1 MERQRGSSSRTIL
14 KKKKKKARGLRLP
27 SLKTFCNISKR
38 IDAQINGTE
47 YNSEV
52 KACEQDQLSFD
63 RSTKAIQWE
72 KGSLSTNGGRT
83 IGNPQPNK

>member
-1 MERQRGSSSRTIL
+1 M
-14 KKKKKKARGLRLP
+14 
-27 SLKTFCNISKR
+27 
-38 IDAQINGTE
+38 NGTE

-63 RSTKAIQWE
+63 RSTEAIQWE
-72 KGSLSTNGGRT
+72 KGSLSTHGGRT

>member
-1 MERQRGSSSRTIL
+1 MERQRGSSSKTIL
-14 KKKKKKARGLRLP
+14 TKKKKARGLRLP
-27 SLKTFCNISKR
+27 NLKTFCNISKR
-38 IDAQINGTE
+38 IDTQMNGTE

-63 RSTKAIQWE
+63 RSTEAIQWE
-72 KGSLSTNGGRT
+72 KGSLSTHGGRT